1 MPRKS
6 KEEYNEYM
14 RNYMKGKYKKSTG
27 KPPMDGDFDGTN
39 KPVLELN
46 GDATKQLMTMGKEIF
61 KDPETGKPDK
71 IMTYIEQGAK
81 YMPMILKF
89 VEGFMS
95 NMKAFNQQNPQ
106 QQAQPEMQPPEG
118 WSNFSPIEKLKY
130 KYSRPAWYEAG
141 LAWDNYKETGQVNSQ
156 VNTGYVDPSYS
167 QPRRGQP
174 IQHDQQVNS
183 LQDLSKKHA
192 DPPLVKDQAPEDP
205 VQRHDPKLEAV
216 IKEKQKRHMGKDHNE
231 KVLEVGNMD
240 LNEQDQEKNQMETNE
255 NEGIVQALQ
264 EDNARYIQL
273 ALKFLTAMEMTEF
286 QNKINSLDQEV
297 KKIEPFFD
305 LLPIQLREMLKK
317 TPDKELIEIFKGSCA
332 DKFDWCEKNKHLPK
346 ISAMFNDL
354 KSKI

>member
-81 YMPMILKF
+81 YMPVILKF
-89 VEGFMS
+89 AEGFMS
-95 NMKAFNQQNPQ
+95 NMKAFNAQNPK
-106 QQAQPEMQPPEG
+106 QAEQSQPEMTAPEG
-118 WSNFSPIEKLKY
+118 WDHVSPMEKLKY

-141 LAWDNYKETGQVNSQ
+141 LAWDNFKQSGVMNPQI
-156 VNTGYVDPSYS
+156 NTGYVDPSYS

-174 IQHDQQVNS
+174 IKHDQQVNS
-183 LQDLSKKHA
+183 LADLSKKHA
-192 DPPLVKDQAPEDP
+192 EPPLIDDQPTPTDP

-216 IKEKQKRHMGKDHNE
+216 IKEKQKRHNPDKLE
-231 KVLEVGNMD
+231 K
-240 LNEQDQEKNQMETNE
+240 QEKKTMEPNE
-255 NEGIVQALQ
+255 SDEIVKALQ
-264 EDNARYIQL
+264 NDNARYIQM
-273 ALKFLTAMEMTEF
+273 ALKFLGSMSMKEF
-286 QNKINSLDQEV
+286 QEKINSLDQV
-297 KKIEPFFD
+297 VNKIKPFLAF
-305 LLPIQLREMLKK
+305 LPIQLREMLKK
-317 TPDKELIEIFKGSCA
+317 TPDKELIEIFKGSCS
-332 DKFDWCEKNKHLPK
+332 DKFEWCKKNNHLSK
-346 ISAMFNDL
+346 ISDMFNDL